1 MVATQDPARKLI
13 TTGNIEID
21 GKIGGGLP
29 PSSLTLI
36 EGQSDA
42 GKSVLVQQFMWG
54 SLQNNLRI
62 ALYTTENTTPSLMR
76 QMTSLSLNIDD
87 FFLMG
92 RINVFPVPN
101 TFSQEKSHKL
111 YRLLLDHI
119 DRMSQYELV
128 IVDSLTAFVSHA
140 SESETLDFF
149 SQAKDLCDTGR
160 SLMLT
165 MHSYASN
172 EQLLTRLRSICDA
185 HMRLRVE
192 EVGSQLVKVLEVAK
206 VRGASK
212 NTGNVVSFDVE
223 PNIGMRIIPI
233 TKAKA

>member
-1 MVATQDPARKLI
+1 MVTGEATRKLI

-21 GKIGGGLP
+21 KKIGGGLP
-29 PSSLTLI
+29 PRSLTLI

-42 GKSVLVQQFMWG
+42 GKSVLTQQFIWG
-54 SLQNNLRI
+54 SLQSGLRI

-76 QMTSLSLNIDD
+76 QMNSLSLNIDD
-87 FFLMG
+87 YFLLGM
-92 RINVFPVPN
+92 INCFPVPN
-101 TFSQEKSHKL
+101 TFSKEKSQRL
-111 YRLLLDHI
+111 YRLLLEHI
-119 DRMSQYELV
+119 DRMPKYELV
-128 IVDSLTAFVSHA
+128 IVDSLTAFVTHA
-140 SESETLDFF
+140 SEADTLDFF
-149 SQAKDLCDTGR
+149 SQAKDLCDQGR

-206 VRGASK
+206 VRGADKS
-212 NTGNVVSFDVE
+212 TGNIVSFDVE

>member
-1 MVATQDPARKLI
+1 
-13 TTGNIEID
+13 
-21 GKIGGGLP
+21 
-29 PSSLTLI
+29 
-36 EGQSDA
+36 
-42 GKSVLVQQFMWG
+42 
-54 SLQNNLRI
+54 
-62 ALYTTENTTPSLMR
+62 
-76 QMTSLSLNIDD
+76 MT
-87 FFLMG
+87 
-92 RINVFPVPN
+92 
-101 TFSQEKSHKL
+101 
-111 YRLLLDHI
+111 
-119 DRMSQYELV
+119 
-128 IVDSLTAFVSHA
+128 HA

-149 SQAKDLCDTGR
+149 SQTKDLCDSGR

-206 VRGASK
+206 VRGANKS
-212 NTGNVVSFDVE
+212 TGNIVSFDVE

>member
-1 MVATQDPARKLI
+1 MVAQSEPVRKLV
-13 TTGNIEID
+13 TTGNVEID
-21 GKIGGGLP
+21 KKIGGGLP
-29 PSSLTLI
+29 PRSLTLV

-42 GKSVLVQQFMWG
+42 GKSVLVQQFVWG
-54 SLQNNLRI
+54 SLQSSLRV
-62 ALYTTENTTPSLMR
+62 AMYTTENTTASLMR
-76 QMTSLSLNIDD
+76 QMTSLSLGIDD

-101 TFSQEKSHKL
+101 TFSSEKSNQL
-111 YRLLLDHI
+111 YRLLLKHI
-119 DRMSQYELV
+119 ERMPQIDLV
-128 IVDSLTAFVSHA
+128 VVDSLTAFVTHA
-140 SESETLDFF
+140 SEADTLDFF
-149 SQAKDLCDTGR
+149 SRAKDLCDSGR
-160 SLMLT
+160 SMILT

-206 VRGASK
+206 VRGADKS
-212 NTGNVVSFDVE
+212 TGNIVSFDVE

-233 TKAKA
+233 AKAKA

>member
-1 MVATQDPARKLI
+1 MVAQSEPVRKLV

-21 GKIGGGLP
+21 KKIGGGLP
-29 PSSLTLI
+29 PRSLTLV

-42 GKSVLVQQFMWG
+42 GKSVLVQQFVWG
-54 SLQNNLRI
+54 SLQSSLRV
-62 ALYTTENTTPSLMR
+62 AMYTTENTTASLMR
-76 QMTSLSLNIDD
+76 QMTSLSLGIDD

-101 TFSQEKSHKL
+101 TFSSEKSNQL
-111 YRLLLDHI
+111 YRLLLNHI
-119 DRMSQYELV
+119 ERMPQVDLV
-128 IVDSLTAFVSHA
+128 VVDSLTAFVTHA
-140 SESETLDFF
+140 SEADTLDFF
-149 SQAKDLCDTGR
+149 SRAKDLCDSGR
-160 SLMLT
+160 SLIVT

-192 EVGSQLVKVLEVAK
+192 EVGTQLVKVLEVAK
-206 VRGASK
+206 VRGADKS
-212 NTGNVVSFDVE
+212 TGNIVSFDVE

-233 TKAKA
+233 AKAKA